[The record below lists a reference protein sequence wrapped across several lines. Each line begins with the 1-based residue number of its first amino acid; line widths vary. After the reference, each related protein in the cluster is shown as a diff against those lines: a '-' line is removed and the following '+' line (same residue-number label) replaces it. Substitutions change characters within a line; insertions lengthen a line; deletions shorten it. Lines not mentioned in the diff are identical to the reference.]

1 MLLKNFIDL
10 FLDSA
15 PWLLLGLI
23 LAGLLKVFV
32 PMAWMQKQLGGHGFK
47 TVVKAALLGAPLPLC
62 SCGVIPAAVGLRRS
76 GASKAAT
83 TSFLVSTPE
92 TGVDS
97 VTVSYVLLGP
107 FMAIV
112 RPIAAIT
119 SAIVAGLL
127 VGRDDDDGKPAAKA
141 EAQLDKAQLDNTR
154 SDKALASAAPVASC
168 CASKSSSAETVVK
181 AEAVKSCCASTK
193 APAITPV
200 KSSCCGSDD
209 AKAPSTE
216 PKIKMTPMA
225 APSLMAA
232 GGPSMGTVS
241 MVNVAKGDGAK
252 ANPVKVES
260 AGLCCGT
267 QTAAPEKIVVV
278 KKGACC
284 GTSSKATDSHQAEGE
299 SCCASTQDMATELKS
314 ESVIARVG
322 LGLKYAATDLVRDT
336 TLWLLVGLFFAAL
349 VQTYVPADFLA
360 KWGDGLL
367 AMLVMVLVSVP
378 MYICA
383 TASTPIAAGLLLA
396 GVSPGAVLV
405 FMMAG
410 PATNIATL
418 GVVTKE
424 LGKRALY
431 GYLGGV
437 LGVALVAG
445 ALVNYLVANF
455 GFEVMPQIGEQ
466 HQMLPEWLV
475 AASGIVLALLM
486 AKVVFEKIPRS
497 WLRRSDCC
505 S

>member
-127 VGRDDDDGKPAAKA
+127 VGRDDDDGKPSAKA
-141 EAQLDKAQLDNTR
+141 EAQLDKAQLEKSQ

-200 KSSCCGSDD
+200 KSSCCSSDD
-209 AKAPSTE
+209 AKAPATE

-225 APSLMAA
+225 APSLMAT
-232 GGPSMGTVS
+232 GGPTVG

-260 AGLCCGT
+260 AGSCCGT

-445 ALVNYLVANF
+445 ALVNYLVATF
-455 GFEVMPQIGEQ
+455 GFEVMPQIGHE
-466 HQMLPEWLV
+466 HQMLPSWLV
-475 AASGIVLALLM
+475 ATSGIVLALLM

>member
-127 VGRDDDDGKPAAKA
+127 VGRDDDDGKPVVKA
-141 EAQLDKAQLDNTR
+141 EAQ
-154 SDKALASAAPVASC
+154 SDKVLASGAPVASC
-168 CASKSSSAETVVK
+168 CASKSSSPETVVK
-181 AEAVKSCCASTK
+181 AETVKSCCASTK
-193 APAITPV
+193 APTITPV
-200 KSSCCGSDD
+200 KSSCCGGDGEQT
-209 AKAPSTE
+209 PSTE
-216 PKIKMTPMA
+216 PKIKMTPMS
-225 APSLMAA
+225 APSLMAGSSSVMAA
-232 GGPSMGTVS
+232 GQTFGS
-241 MVNVAKGDGAK
+241 VAKVNA
-252 ANPVKVES
+252 VKVES
-260 AGLCCGT
+260 AGSCCGS
-267 QTAAPEKIVVV
+267 QTTEPEKIVVV

-284 GTSSKATDSHQAEGE
+284 GSAKDTEQVSANSAGE
-299 SCCASTQDMATELKS
+299 SCCASTQDMATEFKS

-322 LGLKYAATDLVRDT
+322 IGLKYAATDLVRDT

-418 GVVTKE
+418 GVVGKE
-424 LGKRALY
+424 LGKRALW

-445 ALVNYLVANF
+445 MLVNYLVDTF
-455 GFEVMPQIGEQ
+455 GFVVMPQIGHE
-466 HQMLPEWLV
+466 HQMLPSWLV
-475 AASGIVLALLM
+475 ATSGILLAVLM

>member
-141 EAQLDKAQLDNTR
+141 EAQLDKAELDKTQ
-154 SDKALASAAPVASC
+154 SGKALASAAPVASC
-168 CASKSSSAETVVK
+168 CASNSSSTETVVK

-200 KSSCCGSDD
+200 KSSCCGDN

-225 APSLMAA
+225 TPSLMAA
-232 GGPSMGTVS
+232 SSSVMAGQTFGA
-241 MVNVAKGDGAK
+241 VAKV
-252 ANPVKVES
+252 NPVKSES
-260 AGLCCGT
+260 AGSCCGT

-284 GTSSKATDSHQAEGE
+284 GSSSSKATDSHQAEGE

-445 ALVNYLVANF
+445 ALVNYLVATF
-455 GFEVMPQIGEQ
+455 GFEVMPQIGHE
-466 HQMLPEWLV
+466 HQMLPSWLV
-475 AASGIVLALLM
+475 ATSGIILALLM

>member
-141 EAQLDKAQLDNTR
+141 EALSDTAQLDKTQ

-168 CASKSSSAETVVK
+168 CASKSPSTETVVK
-181 AEAVKSCCASTK
+181 AEAVKRCCASTK

-200 KSSCCGSDD
+200 KSSCCGSDN

-225 APSLMAA
+225 TPSLMAA
-232 GGPSMGTVS
+232 SSSAMSGQTFGA
-241 MVNVAKGDGAK
+241 VAKV
-252 ANPVKVES
+252 NPVKSES
-260 AGLCCGT
+260 AGSCCGA
-267 QTAAPEKIVVV
+267 QTAVPEKLVVV

-284 GTSSKATDSHQAEGE
+284 SSVSTQVNDKPDGE

-314 ESVIARVG
+314 ESVIARIG
-322 LGLKYAATDLVRDT
+322 IGLKYAATDLVRDT

-455 GFEVMPQIGEQ
+455 GFEVMPQIGHE
-466 HQMLPEWLV
+466 HQMLPSWLV
-475 AASGIVLALLM
+475 ATSGIVLALLM

>member
-127 VGRDDDDGKPAAKA
+127 VGRDDDDGKPAVKA
-141 EAQLDKAQLDNTR
+141 EALSDTAQLDKTQ
-154 SDKALASAAPVASC
+154 SDKALARAAPVASC
-168 CASKSSSAETVVK
+168 CASKSPSPETVVK
-181 AEAVKSCCASTK
+181 AEVVKSCCASTK

-200 KSSCCGSDD
+200 KSSCCGSDN

-225 APSLMAA
+225 KPSLMAA
-232 GGPSMGTVS
+232 SGPSMGTVG
-241 MVNVAKGDGAK
+241 MVNAAKVSA
-252 ANPVKVES
+252 VKVEN
-260 AGLCCGT
+260 AGSCCGT
-267 QTAAPEKIVVV
+267 QTAAPEKLVVV

-284 GTSSKATDSHQAEGE
+284 GSSSAKTAESHQAEGE

-314 ESVIARVG
+314 ESVIARIG

-455 GFEVMPQIGEQ
+455 GFEVMPQIGHE
-466 HQMLPEWLV
+466 HQMLPSWLV
-475 AASGIVLALLM
+475 ATSGIVLALLM